1 MLTLTLLRHAKSN
14 WDDPSLEDFDR
25 PLGRRGR
32 DAAPK
37 MGKALAAR
45 GLKPDLIVCSSAVR
59 ARQTLELVLDA
70 FGSPTPHVVYDDA
83 IYMAMPEVLLA
94 RLRAHAGSDAPRHV
108 MIVGHNPGL
117 EELALMLAVR
127 GPAAERGRMAE
138 KFPTASA
145 AVITF
150 DAGDWGGVAPGSG
163 KLELFLTPKQL
174 T

>member
-32 DAAPK
+32 DAAPR
-37 MGKALAAR
+37 MGAALAAR
-45 GLKPDLIVCSSAVR
+45 GLKPDLIICSSAVR

-70 FGSPTPHVVYDDA
+70 FGSPAPHVVYDDA
-83 IYMAMPEVLLA
+83 VYMALPGVLLA
-94 RLRAHAGSDAPRHV
+94 RLQAHARTDGAGNV

-117 EELALMLAVR
+117 EELALLLASR
-127 GPAAERGRMAE
+127 GAPDERGRLAE

-145 AVITF
+145 AVIAF
-150 DAGDWGGVAPGSG
+150 DADDWSEVRPGAG

-174 T
+174 S

>member
-37 MGKALAAR
+37 MGEALAAR
-45 GLKPDLIVCSSAVR
+45 GLKPDLIICSGAVR
-59 ARQTLELVLDA
+59 ARQTLELVVDA
-70 FGSPTPHVVYDDA
+70 FGSPTPHVVFDDA
-83 IYMAMPEVLLA
+83 VYMATPQVLLA
-94 RLRAHAGSDAPRHV
+94 RLRAHTGSEAPGHV

-117 EELALMLAVR
+117 EELALQLAVR
-127 GPAAERGRMAE
+127 GPADERGRMAE

-145 AVITF
+145 AVIAF
-150 DAGDWGGVAPGSG
+150 NADDWSDVGPGSG